1 MSNKQIA
8 IVVVLVIILV
18 SVCIVVAGPALM
30 DAIRGIHVI
39 PQH

>member
-1 MSNKQIA
+1 MSNKRIA
-8 IVVVLVIILV
+8 IVVVLVVVIV
-18 SVCIVVAGPALM
+18 AVCIVAIGPALM